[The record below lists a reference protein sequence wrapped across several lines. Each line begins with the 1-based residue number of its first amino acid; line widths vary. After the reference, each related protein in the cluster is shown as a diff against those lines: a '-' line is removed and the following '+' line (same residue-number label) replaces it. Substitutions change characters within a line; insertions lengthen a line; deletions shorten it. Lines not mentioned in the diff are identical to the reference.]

1 LSEPRTALVTGASR
15 GIGAAVSIALGSSG
29 VRVALLARNVDAL
42 QTMAVKAGNG
52 SFAVQCDLTDDASTD
67 RAISRVTAE
76 FGGAPDV
83 IVNNAGLFTIQ
94 SVDATPVDEFDSM
107 LDTNLRAPF
116 RLIRA
121 FLPGMRARRRGHII
135 TIGSVSDRHIF
146 AGNAAYSATKYGQ
159 RAMHEVLREETR
171 GSGVRA
177 SLISPAAVDTD
188 IWEPIQFLGATDRP
202 DRAGMLDPAAVSAA
216 VMFAIVQ
223 PVEVNVDE
231 LRLSR
236 A

>member
-1 LSEPRTALVTGASR
+1 M
-15 GIGAAVSIALGSSG
+15 
-29 VRVALLARNVDAL
+29 RVALLARSLDVL
-42 QTMAVKAGNG
+42 QTIAGKAGNN
-52 SFAVQCDLTDDASTD
+52 SFAVQCDLTDDTSIA
-67 RAISRVTAE
+67 RAVSLVTAE

-83 IVNNAGLFTIQ
+83 IVNNAGLFTIK
-94 SVDATPVDEFDSM
+94 SFADTSPEELDSL
-107 LDTNLRAPF
+107 LDTNLRAAF

-121 FLPGMRARRRGHII
+121 FLPDMRARRRGHVI
-135 TIGSVSDRHIF
+135 TIGSIADRHIF
-146 AGNAAYSATKYGQ
+146 AGNAAYAATKYGQ

-177 SLISPAAVDTD
+177 TLISPAAVDTD
-188 IWEPIQFLGATDRP
+188 IWEPIQYLGTPDRP

-216 VMFAIVQ
+216 VLFAIAQ
-223 PVEVNVDE
+223 PEDVNVDE